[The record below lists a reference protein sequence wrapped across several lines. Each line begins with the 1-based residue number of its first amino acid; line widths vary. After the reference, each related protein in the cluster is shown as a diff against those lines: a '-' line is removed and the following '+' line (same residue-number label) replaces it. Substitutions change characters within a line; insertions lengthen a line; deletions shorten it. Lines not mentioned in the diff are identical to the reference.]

1 MNLQPVKSSA
11 IAAIG
16 HDEDTLDLHVKMVSG
31 ATYCYSGVTVE
42 VADEFVSATSVG
54 KHYNNFIKGQYEGRK
69 L

>member
-16 HDEDTLDLHVKMVSG
+16 HDEDTLDLHVKMTSG
-31 ATYCYSGVTVE
+31 DTYCYSGVSCE
-42 VADEFVSATSVG
+42 VAGDFMGSTSYG
-54 KHYNNFIKGQYEGRK
+54 RYYNNFIKGQYEGRK